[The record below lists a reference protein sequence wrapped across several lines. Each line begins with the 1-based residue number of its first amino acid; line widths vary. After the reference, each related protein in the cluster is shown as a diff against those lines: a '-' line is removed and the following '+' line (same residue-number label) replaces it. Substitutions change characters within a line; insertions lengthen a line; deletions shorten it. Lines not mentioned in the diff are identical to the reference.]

1 MLHDIE
7 RARFLKTSPAGSGK
21 NVFVT
26 GLARS
31 GSAILVR
38 GLHATGQFG
47 SLTRADMPFVL
58 APNTWARLPFRRD
71 GRAGRAGRVPGAQ
84 GGGAGPDR
92 SLPGDFEEVFWRMA
106 DGRAYIRRDHLAPH
120 SPDAAAMAAYRDF
133 IRLVLRRTG
142 MSRYLAENTN
152 SILRLAP
159 LAKAFPMSD
168 ILIPVRDPLQHAQ
181 SLLEAHLRFLDAD
194 AFTRT
199 RMTWLV
205 RHGFGAA
212 HRPFRLAGEV
222 GGDPRTLDYWLARW
236 IEAHRAMLA
245 VEGTLA
251 NIRFVP
257 SEAIHTDPVLWRM
270 IARRLE
276 IPAAPPEEIR
286 SAKADSGC
294 GHEPRAHESRT
305 LAPRPHDPGLARE
318 AQAVFGRLTERSKLK
333 FG

>member
-7 RARFLKTSPAGSGK
+7 RALFLKTSPAGSGR

-26 GLARS
+26 GLARA
-31 GSAILVR
+31 GSASLVR

-58 APNTWARLPFRRD
+58 APNTWARLPFRRAGRD
-71 GRAGRAGRVPGAQ
+71 GRAPGAQ
-84 GGGAGPDR
+84 GGGAGPDL

-142 MSRYLAENTN
+142 TSRYLAENTN

-199 RMTWLV
+199 RMTWLG

-245 VEGTLA
+245 VEETLA

-257 SEAIHTDPVLWRM
+257 SEAIRADPVLWRM

-276 IPAAPPEEIR
+276 IPAAPPKEIR
-286 SAKADSGC
+286 SAKADPGRSQDAQDA
-294 GHEPRAHESRT
+294 RAHE
-305 LAPRPHDPGLARE
+305 PGLARE
-318 AQAVFGRLTERSKLK
+318 AQAVFGRLLERSKLK